1 MSFPTI
7 KYCPGTLSEGYETYS
22 KTALKHVFDGKKVS
36 HILPY
41 DSPASNEQTDELFE
55 ENRKRMSISG
65 VQEKFSVLLEKN
77 KLRLVKEGEQGQYIL
92 KPIPSVGKNP
102 NEMPANEHLTMQI
115 AKQVFGIETAENALI
130 FFKNGTPAYIT
141 KRFDTSFD
149 GSKKAQED
157 FASLTGR
164 TPQTHGENYKYLGN
178 YFDLFKVMK
187 KYVPAYSVEAPK
199 LFRINIPDPNLE
211 KVIRETIAK
220 PVGDIYESD
229 LRGLTALNA
238 SSQAIANLDG
248 LEYCTNL
255 THLYLGGNQIIA
267 ISPLSDLTSLTHLYL
282 GGNQIID
289 ISSLSDLTSL
299 TELNLCNNN
308 VFFDDISPL
317 SDLTNLTHLYL
328 NNNYIS
334 DISPLSS
341 LTNLTE
347 LDLQF
352 NSISD
357 ISPLSGLTS
366 LRYLSLGG
374 NEIIDIKPLVSNPGL
389 SLGDSIMLWN
399 NPLNTI
405 SIHTYIP
412 KLESRG
418 VWVLYF

>member
-199 LFRINIPDPNLE
+199 LFKLILFNYLMSN
-211 KVIRETIAK
+211 
-220 PVGDIYESD
+220 GD
-229 LRGLTALNA
+229 AHCKNF
-238 SSQAIANLDG
+238 
-248 LEYCTNL
+248 
-255 THLYLGGNQIIA
+255 
-267 ISPLSDLTSLTHLYL
+267 
-282 GGNQIID
+282 
-289 ISSLSDLTSL
+289 SL
-299 TELNLCNNN
+299 TETSYSDFRLSPAYDLLNSRIHIEDKDFALEEGLLPKKLAKGK
-308 VFFDDISPL
+308 I
-317 SDLTNLTHLYL
+317 
-328 NNNYIS
+328 
-334 DISPLSS
+334 
-341 LTNLTE
+341 TE
-347 LDLQF
+347 QF
-352 NSISD
+352 YTLGKLAEIPTVQINK
-357 ISPLSGLTS
+357 LVLLLTS
-366 LRYLSLGG
+366 KSDKIKTLIHHSFLSEKTKRNYEQAYLTR
-374 NEIIDIKPLVSNPGL
+374 
-389 SLGDSIMLWN
+389 
-399 NPLNTI
+399 LN
-405 SIHTYIP
+405 
-412 KLESRG
+412 KLIRQ
-418 VWVLYF
+418 